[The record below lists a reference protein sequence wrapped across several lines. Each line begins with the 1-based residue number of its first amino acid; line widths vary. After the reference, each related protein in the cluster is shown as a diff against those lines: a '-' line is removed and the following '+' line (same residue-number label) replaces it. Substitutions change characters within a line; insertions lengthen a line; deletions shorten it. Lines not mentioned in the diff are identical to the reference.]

1 MEAMDWAA
9 LLVFVAGEVFVFI
22 LYIKHK
28 HS

>member
-9 LLVFVAGEVFVFI
+9 LIVFIAGEGLVLL

-28 HS
+28 HN